1 MGEGWGTG
9 QGGTLHPLT
18 AERVRRYSEQ
28 WIGARLRFAPYQSEI
43 RDRDEY
49 WLVDGITSWYSW
61 KAAAVVGLV
70 SENELEREFAS
81 SYAQTLHAGGIERNL
96 ERMYQSSASRQIP
109 SRILAPVVLIQ
120 VDRALRRPPR
130 STSLDS
136 VLSEMFR
143 GREARSLWQTLPKN
157 DGIDWRKFRAD
168 YVQGTL
174 VASINDILP
183 LAPTLLKP
191 SPPRGAPN
199 RKVTL
204 VFTGKTHGYLE
215 NCGCKLNQSGGIARR
230 VTALRRIRSQDLG
243 ALLFGIGQRDALFI
257 DGRHLRTRVGP
268 RSQDLGA
275 LLFDAGNAF
284 VNVGTRDAPDFLTRK
299 EESFYLKE
307 MEGMHYDAAAVG
319 MTELVQG
326 IEHFRGTM
334 RAIRVPYVGSN
345 LTLEAGLGVASS
357 RIIHRAGLRIG
368 VLGIFEPPAGPRASL
383 REANALSS
391 MTVDDPLIT
400 LQREVPLLRKNADLV
415 VILGSLSPVTIRR
428 AVEVCPDV
436 DVIVSTEYEV
446 PSIVFGDRR
455 ATLRED
461 DAPGFLGRTL
471 ILYTNLENYGIQV
484 AHLELDPSLRVTS
497 ARFEDCWLRQD
508 VPDDPGV
515 RRALDTFYANVGR
528 MAETQASVEPLFGGD
543 HSRMTGRYVGAKQCE
558 GCHSVEYKQWKG
570 TKHASAYKTLLD
582 VHRHYQPRCV
592 LCHVVGFGTQHGYR
606 LGDREEPLGNVQCEV
621 CHGPG
626 HDHVANPSRGNI
638 TRAVPQAVC
647 LQCHN
652 PDHSD
657 NFVFSEKIPHVRH
670 LE

>member
-1 MGEGWGTG
+1 MTPKTVRRLSAPLVLGVFATLSSLAIFSLALMGCDRGITAAYEVTVDPNDTTGVSVRLSLSGVPRDSLSLVAYAPAGTIRLSEFHLLGAHGGRVIAGADTISTEGRPVIRPRFRLLGPLPSKVTVHYRVRPGVREGDSHIGYTGRCLGFQGGELVFATGRQLFLLPQSHETIKRVEVRFQLPHGWSAETPWTQAGDIWLPGISGRFQSDHLISAAIGLGHFRERSFLLGGTKFRVALESSVPPKDQVEIAGTLERITRYLGRVLGGTRGREYLTVVLPATPGGDEIVGEGWGTG

-96 ERMYQSSASRQIP
+96 ERMYQSSASRRIP
-109 SRILAPVVLIQ
+109 SRILAPIALIQ
-120 VDRALRRPPR
+120 VDRALRCAARA
-130 STSLDS
+130 TSLDS

-143 GREARSLWQTLPKN
+143 GERARSLWQTLPKN

-243 ALLFGIGQRDALFI
+243 ALLF
-257 DGRHLRTRVGP
+257 
-268 RSQDLGA
+268 
-275 LLFDAGNAF
+275 DAGNAF

-307 MEGMHYDAAAVG
+307 MEGMH
-319 MTELVQG
+319 LR
-326 IEHFRGTM
+326 RGSGGHDG
-334 RAIRVPYVGSN
+334 AGSGN
-345 LTLEAGLGVASS
+345 
-357 RIIHRAGLRIG
+357 R
-368 VLGIFEPPAGPRASL
+368 
-383 REANALSS
+383 ALSW
-391 MTVDDPLIT
+391 
-400 LQREVPLLRKNADLV
+400 
-415 VILGSLSPVTIRR
+415 
-428 AVEVCPDV
+428 
-436 DVIVSTEYEV
+436 
-446 PSIVFGDRR
+446 
-455 ATLRED
+455 D
-461 DAPGFLGRTL
+461 DAG
-471 ILYTNLENYGIQV
+471 
-484 AHLELDPSLRVTS
+484 HS
-497 ARFEDCWLRQD
+497 
-508 VPDDPGV
+508 
-515 RRALDTFYANVGR
+515 RALCG
-528 MAETQASVEPLFGGD
+528 
-543 HSRMTGRYVGAKQCE
+543 KQ
-558 GCHSVEYKQWKG
+558 S
-570 TKHASAYKTLLD
+570 HA
-582 VHRHYQPRCV
+582 
-592 LCHVVGFGTQHGYR
+592 
-606 LGDREEPLGNVQCEV
+606 
-621 CHGPG
+621 
-626 HDHVANPSRGNI
+626 
-638 TRAVPQAVC
+638 
-647 LQCHN
+647 
-652 PDHSD
+652 
-657 NFVFSEKIPHVRH
+657 
-670 LE
+670 